1 MRGHAGCIGTV
12 RSGRHG
18 GRNRLRPTAR
28 HGRAGCRPG
37 RRSEGHRHL
46 GAMLGP
52 GSGECRT
59 GETGKLR
66 GRRRVR
72 DRQRQFRRDRPRCS
86 GDPDPPPSPPLG
98 LPLVIWLSS
107 GISSPPPHWGQTPR
121 LPARNAFTFSLF
133 PHVGQRNRIPIT
145 SAAAALLLN
154 AIGPWR
160 LIIHGAKLLGR
171 LRLHPVLDE
180 A

>member
-1 MRGHAGCIGTV
+1 MGVLVAGLAAEPKTPALGT
-12 RSGRHG
+12 
-18 GRNRLRPTAR
+18 
-28 HGRAGCRPG
+28 
-37 RRSEGHRHL
+37 EL
-46 GAMLGP
+46 GL
-52 GSGECRT
+52 GSGECT
-59 GETGKLR
+59 IGETGKLL
-66 GRRRVR
+66 GVVGEEIGSVN
-72 DRQRQFRRDRPRCS
+72 S
-86 GDPDPPPSPPLG
+86 GPSSSLLDDVDPPPSPPLG

-107 GISSPPPHWGQTPR
+107 GMSSPPPHWGQTPR

-133 PHVGQRNRIPIT
+133 PHVGQRNRIPIG